1 VSNSKNLFDQAKR
14 RAIAKLQVI
23 NGWDLE
29 KWYKEMDKLNK
40 NNGNNRSKIK
50 SNRIKNLQ

>member
-1 VSNSKNLFDQAKR
+1 MSNSKNLFDQAKR